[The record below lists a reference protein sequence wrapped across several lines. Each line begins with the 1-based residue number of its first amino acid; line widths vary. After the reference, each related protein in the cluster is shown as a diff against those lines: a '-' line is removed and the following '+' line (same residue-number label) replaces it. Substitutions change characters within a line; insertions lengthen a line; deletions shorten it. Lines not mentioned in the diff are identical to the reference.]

1 LIKKPWF
8 LLLIFLFVSLG
19 SGLLLAPRGAQAR
32 DLAQAAYHT
41 PTPNAQGQIFYT
53 VQEGD
58 NCTRIFLLTGVTIDD
73 LVILNSLTA
82 ACEIYPG
89 MQLLLAQVDPVTP
102 APVEIQPLPVP
113 GLPTS
118 TPFEG
123 FGQICVAL
131 FEDLDGNQRRSIN
144 EFFLGGGVVSVNNRI
159 GTFSRTLETVGGNPD
174 LVNPVCF
181 DEVPEGEYNLSM
193 GIPDGYNPTTS
204 MNYSIEVIAGDVI
217 VVDFGAQPSTQMAE
231 IEVPVSQ
238 QRSPLLLVMGLF
250 LLAGGAGLAYFF
262 LRAKMKA

>member
-1 LIKKPWF
+1 
-8 LLLIFLFVSLG
+8 
-19 SGLLLAPRGAQAR
+19 
-32 DLAQAAYHT
+32 
-41 PTPNAQGQIFYT
+41 
-53 VQEGD
+53 
-58 NCTRIFLLTGVTIDD
+58 
-73 LVILNSLTA
+73 
-82 ACEIYPG
+82 
-89 MQLLLAQVDPVTP
+89 M
-102 APVEIQPLPVP
+102 
-113 GLPTS
+113 
-118 TPFEG
+118 
-123 FGQICVAL
+123 AL